1 MKDLYELHH
10 SFGMHVQVQL
20 MGVGLLSSQ
29 HQYML
34 EILDRA
40 GMTDC

>member
-1 MKDLYELHH
+1 MKDLHELHH

-29 HQYML
+29 CQYML
-34 EILDRA
+34 D
-40 GMTDC
+40 